1 MLSNFFSETIGGMHE
16 KRLLDHLLMKYNYL
30 ERPVINESE
39 ALLLTF
45 GITLQ
50 QIIDVVSPDPNR
62 TAAKLLT
69 HGPVLSSTFWREKN
83 LTFESSR

>member
-1 MLSNFFSETIGGMHE
+1 MHE
-16 KRLLDHLLMKYNYL
+16 KRLLEHLLMKYNYL

-50 QIIDVVSPDPNR
+50 QIIDVVSDTSAR
-62 TAAKLLT
+62 
-69 HGPVLSSTFWREKN
+69 GRII
-83 LTFESSR
+83 